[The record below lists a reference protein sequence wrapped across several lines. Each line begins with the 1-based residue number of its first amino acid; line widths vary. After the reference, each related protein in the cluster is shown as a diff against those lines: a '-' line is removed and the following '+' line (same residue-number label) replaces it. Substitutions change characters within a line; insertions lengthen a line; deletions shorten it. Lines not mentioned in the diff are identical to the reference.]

1 MSEDVEKL
9 TFTGGDFK
17 FNIAYNEYSKRFDE
31 SEIEEEKVK
40 LNEII
45 TKLFEKEID
54 YPEFY
59 EIIKQ
64 ETDPRY
70 RYHRS
75 KIGSSRK
82 FAYRREQQKIDRI
95 KRHK

>member
-1 MSEDVEKL
+1 MSESVEKL
-9 TFTGGDFK
+9 TFTAGEFK
-17 FNIAYNEYSKRFDE
+17 FNIAYNEYSKKIDE
-31 SEIEEEKVK
+31 SDVEEERIK
-40 LNEII
+40 LNEAI
-45 TKLFEKEID
+45 TKLHDNEID

-59 EIIKQ
+59 ELIK
-64 ETDPRY
+64 EGSDSRY
-70 RYHRS
+70 RFHRS